1 MSRRSYCIYRNG
13 KSIAEVAS
21 WLNSYSDVRPDP
33 ATDDTYAVAAVDN
46 MGSESE
52 RVTAKPVVAR

>member
-1 MSRRSYCIYRNG
+1 MPRRSYCIYGNG
-13 KSIAEVAS
+13 KSIAEVTL

-33 ATDDTYAVAAVDN
+33 ATDDTYAVAAVDG

-52 RVTAKPVVAR
+52 FMTAKPVVAR